1 MKFKNKAQ
9 SLSVNTIIITI
20 LAVLV
25 LVILIFIFAKN
36 TNIFAGTADNCETRG
51 NNAKCFD
58 SCDVGSVPIPGTN
71 CDREKKDKGSG
82 FQVCCSE
89 LIKVDK

>member
-36 TNIFAGTADNCETRG
+36 TNIFAGTTDNCETRG
-51 NNAKCFD
+51 NSECLD
-58 SCDVGSVPIPGTN
+58 SCPIGTHVPIPGTS
-71 CDREKKDKGSG
+71 CDRLKKDKGSG